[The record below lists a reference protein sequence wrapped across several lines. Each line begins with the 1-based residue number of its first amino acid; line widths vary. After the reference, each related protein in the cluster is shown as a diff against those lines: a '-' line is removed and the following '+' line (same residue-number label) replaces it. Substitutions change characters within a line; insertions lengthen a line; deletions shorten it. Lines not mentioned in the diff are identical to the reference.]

1 MIRSCDFLPIKE
13 NLGLIRTLLMKIS
26 LDHTSK
32 PTSMRKNEHILF
44 LNGNVFHKNLLVD
57 GLDKRSSAKNIY
69 FIIILWKIRVYHLH
83 IYHIYMW
90 YLWTQIITCKWRI
103 RATSSM
109 LDRA

>member
-1 MIRSCDFLPIKE
+1 MIRSCDFLLIKE

-26 LDHTSK
+26 LDQIGNK
-32 PTSMRKNEHILF
+32 PTSKRQNEHILF
-44 LNGNVFHKNLLVD
+44 LNCNVFHKKSVD
-57 GLDKRSSAKNIY
+57 IGIDKRSSAKSIY
-69 FIIILWKIRVYHLH
+69 FIIILWKIRVYDLH
-83 IYHIYMW
+83 I